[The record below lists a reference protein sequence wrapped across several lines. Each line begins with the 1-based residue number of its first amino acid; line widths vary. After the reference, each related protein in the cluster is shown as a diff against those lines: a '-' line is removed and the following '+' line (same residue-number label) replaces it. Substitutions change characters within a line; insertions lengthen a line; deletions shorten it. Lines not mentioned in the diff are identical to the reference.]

1 MARRRYALE
10 LIWADQLRAILYMQ
24 KRVLQDTIVIR
35 MGATLYDLYLAL
47 AIRLI

>member
-10 LIWADQLRAILYMQ
+10 LIWANQLGAILYMQ
-24 KRVLQDTIVIR
+24 KWMLQDTIVIR
-35 MGATLYDLYLAL
+35 LGATLNDLYLAL